1 MSLQLA
7 AKLTKPG
14 TSTQVSTD
22 EDEDEDED
30 EDNAVEM
37 GEVVDEPLRQGHGA
51 DDCSLRDSQTAS
63 QTASQT
69 VTRSNTPLPL
79 LKKNRSSVDSA
90 IKLRVNESKV
100 LQEKVA
106 ALIEEEN
113 TTKDAKTQFGLFYA
127 SMVPRVDDSLLTA
140 FFDESYAL
148 LMQYVHRSER
158 LAQVQAHQQ
167 QQQYQQYHQ
176 QQQFGAVSIT
186 LWKL

>member
-1 MSLQLA
+1 M
-7 AKLTKPG
+7 
-14 TSTQVSTD
+14 STD
-22 EDEDEDED
+22 EDADEDD
-30 EDNAVEM
+30 AVEM
-37 GEVVDEPLRQGHGA
+37 GEVVDELLRQGHGA

-79 LKKNRSSVDSA
+79 LKKKRSSVDSA

-113 TTKDAKTQFGLFYA
+113 TTKDAKIQFGLFYA

-158 LAQVQAHQQ
+158 LAQVQAH
-167 QQQYQQYHQ
+167 HQ
-176 QQQFGAVSIT
+176 QQ
-186 LWKL
+186 

>member
-1 MSLQLA
+1 M
-7 AKLTKPG
+7 
-14 TSTQVSTD
+14 STD

-30 EDNAVEM
+30 DAVEM
-37 GEVVDEPLRQGHGA
+37 GEVVDELLRQGHGA

-63 QTASQT
+63 QT

-79 LKKNRSSVDSA
+79 LKKKRSSVDSA
-90 IKLRVNESKV
+90 VKLRVNESKV

-148 LMQYVHRSER
+148 LMQYVHRTER

-186 LWKL
+186 FWKL